1 MVTSSFRLGSVR
13 MLEGGFRSNK
23 GLVGVCGSE
32 EGCRVASK
40 SELVGVLRSEG
51 TCAGSAQSELVGV
64 LRSEGG
70 WAGSVQ
76 SELVG
81 VLRSEGGWAGSAQS
95 ELVGVL
101 RSEGGWA
108 GSAQS
113 ELEGVHAFV
122 VVGVVSCIVVAL
134 SDKAWSVSMRV
145 VSLASMAL
153 LSSLLPIMVVLWVC
167 CCGPCSL
174 FAMATVNMCRFIG
187 SLAVVV
193 VRFVASGSWWE

>member
-1 MVTSSFRLGSVR
+1 MGDREISKGSGLGWGNIGSMITSSFRLGSVR

-32 EGCRVASK
+32 EGCRAASK

-51 TCAGSAQSELVGV
+51 TCAGSA
-64 LRSEGG
+64 
-70 WAGSVQ
+70 Q

-113 ELEGVHAFV
+113 ELEGVYAFV

-145 VSLASMAL
+145 VM
-153 LSSLLPIMVVLWVC
+153 
-167 CCGPCSL
+167 
-174 FAMATVNMCRFIG
+174 
-187 SLAVVV
+187 
-193 VRFVASGSWWE
+193 